1 MIVRR
6 ASGALVV
13 EEDGGFFAAIDP
25 TVTLELKREGLAR
38 ELISRVQR
46 MRKEAGLAVSDRIA
60 LTVAGTDEVRAV
72 ISVHGD
78 WIAAE
83 VLAAELVIKGELTDR
98 YDAMQELDL
107 DGAVARVAFTRIQ

>member
-1 MIVRR
+1 
-6 ASGALVV
+6 
-13 EEDGGFFAAIDP
+13 
-25 TVTLELKREGLAR
+25 
-38 ELISRVQR
+38 
-46 MRKEAGLAVSDRIA
+46 
-60 LTVAGTDEVRAV
+60 
-72 ISVHGD
+72 VHGD